1 MSSGNRYLILL
12 IVPIFCFFFPQKA
25 LHHWPAPLTPHLPNI
40 MRWMTHMLSLRTVKE
55 AGEGLSW
62 RCRGGHTDGGGGG
75 SSIRFSVDSNVSV
88 EEDEMELRYMDL
100 L

>member
-1 MSSGNRYLILL
+1 M
-12 IVPIFCFFFPQKA
+12 
-25 LHHWPAPLTPHLPNI
+25 
-40 MRWMTHMLSLRTVKE
+40 KE